1 MEQFGAGSGWERVET
16 LPESALEL
24 IRTHGENT
32 SGIKTGSKR
41 PPSSHAVNETAGRW
55 WGGQDS
61 TCDRRIM
68 SPLL

>member
-41 PPSSHAVNETAGRW
+41 PPSSHAVNETAGRSV
-55 WGGQDS
+55 GRAGLEPATDG
-61 TCDRRIM
+61 
-68 SPLL
+68 L